1 MQSLSNFNK
10 NIFFLVGNKYAQVP
24 GEKSNI
30 RGALRKLLEDN
41 KNTQKYKTQK
51 DFVSSPEYEKLIKGT
66 DADFIITLSGIIS
79 SYFETPSDGNEEFVE
94 DTFGAP
100 VS

>member
-30 RGALRKLLEDN
+30 RGALRILLEDN
-41 KNTQKYKTQK
+41 KNTQKYNTQHSLFKTQPK
-51 DFVSSPEYEKLIKGT
+51 CVQLLLEKNNL
-66 DADFIITLSGIIS
+66 L
-79 SYFETPSDGNEEFVE
+79 
-94 DTFGAP
+94 
-100 VS
+100 